1 MVELRSQSL
10 LRDIRQGAYA
20 RAFLASLGLTQE
32 DMGKPLVGI
41 ANSWNELVPGHVHLR
56 ELARFVKDGIWA
68 AGGTPLEFN
77 TIALC
82 DGIAQ
87 GRGMHYVLPSREVV
101 AASVELTLEAH
112 RLDGVVMLGSCDK
125 IVPGMLLA
133 AARCDI
139 PTIFL
144 TGGPMLPRSFEGEQ
158 WVASDVKEA
167 IGRFTRGEIGEAE
180 FRELEARTCASV
192 GICNMM
198 GTAMTMC
205 CLAEAMGLALPG
217 TATLSAVDSRRRTL
231 AKEAGRRAV
240 ELIREDLRPSK
251 ILTQESLLNAVKV
264 ALALGGSTN
273 TLIHLPALAGELGLE
288 LGLETFDELSRN
300 TPLLTKCKP
309 ASKVTLTDFD
319 EAGGVLALMGE
330 LRELLNLEVLTV
342 SGKTLE
348 ELTREARS
356 LNPAA
361 IRPLSD
367 PLSPEGGLAVL
378 KGNLAPGGAVVKQS
392 GVEPS
397 MMVHS
402 GPAKVFDSEEE
413 VRDYL
418 LQKDVRAGDV
428 LVIRY
433 EGPRGGPGMRELSI
447 PAAILVGRGLG
458 DKAAMVTDGR
468 YSGATR
474 GPCIGHVT
482 PEAFEG
488 GPLAAIRDGDI
499 IDIDIPKRTLDVRL
513 KEGELKERLKDFRPP
528 EPRIKRGFLSFY
540 SKHVRPSSEGASL
553 R

>member
-1 MVELRSQSL
+1 MAELRSQAL
-10 LRDIRQGAYA
+10 LRDLRQGAYA
-20 RAFLASLGLTQE
+20 RAFLASLGLTPE

-112 RLDGVVMLGSCDK
+112 RLDGVVMMGSCDK
-125 IVPGMLLA
+125 IVPGMLMA

-139 PTIFL
+139 PTIFF
-144 TGGPMLPRSFEGEQ
+144 TGGPMLPRRTEGEQ

-167 IGRFTRGEIGEAE
+167 IGRLTRGEIGEAE
-180 FRELEARTCASV
+180 FRELEASTCASV

-205 CLAEAMGLALPG
+205 CLVEALGLSLPG
-217 TATLSAVDSRRRTL
+217 TATLSAVDSHRGTL
-231 AKEAGRRAV
+231 AKEVGRRAV
-240 ELIREDLRPSK
+240 ELIREDLRPSR
-251 ILTQESLLNAVKV
+251 ILTRESLLNAVKV

-288 LGLETFDELSRN
+288 LGLGTFDELSRS

-330 LRELLNLEVLTV
+330 LRELLNLEVSTV

-356 LNPAA
+356 KNPAA
-361 IRPLSD
+361 IRSLSD
-367 PLSPEGGLAVL
+367 PLSPEGGIAVL

-413 VRDYL
+413 AREYL
-418 LQKDVRAGDV
+418 LEKDVRAGDV

-458 DKAAMVTDGR
+458 DKVAMVTDGR

-488 GPLAAIRDGDI
+488 GPLAALRDGDV
-499 IDIDIPKRTLDVRL
+499 IDIDIPRRILNVRL
-513 KEGELKERLKDFRPP
+513 EESELRERLKGFRPP

-540 SKHVRPSSEGASL
+540 SKHVGPSSEGAPL